1 MTTALLSLFAA
12 CTNDDFVSYE
22 QGAQSGDAA
31 LRPTVD
37 VTLNVSKSTGA
48 DTRLAYDFDEGY
60 QWEKG
65 EDVIGALLMDKVI
78 AKDGEGND
86 IRPHDDI
93 EAWEEM
99 PWVKRYALTDYINT
113 DYPFTLQENGEW
125 KTDAK
130 MLEGNYFFTFPFA
143 SYNGNREAIHS
154 IGEQVQDGVTRE
166 SLAEA
171 YAKNNFFIGFSRIHA
186 GTQGEEV
193 ISSDLEMTPVLGALG
208 VELINTGNQDFTVK
222 KIILQ
227 SNAFHTLI
235 KVNPTK
241 ANYGGENDADAE
253 EGKIY
258 NLDNEKL
265 PGTWGD
271 GTYFNYANYEE
282 MVKNGEDWAY
292 AETFEERYGDDE
304 KSLVNNTKKAYYNE
318 NLNYNRQNA
327 LRAVIEG
334 IEDVDGADNR
344 AELTVVNAPVMKANT
359 PDVTQQFIIMT
370 NIYKYTDETPIN
382 LYIYTDKGMVGPV
395 NISEIQSEVDTDNDG
410 EKNVTVITD
419 KDIRE
424 IAPGITAKVT
434 LQIDDNS
441 NQGAWGMPIYNESD
455 LAQFIEW
462 NKDIDRTF
470 TGTLMNNVTL
480 TKEMSD
486 MLMAGNGKLI
496 INTQETTIKKDKVVP
511 GEKHKLVLGE
521 GVAKNI
527 LDKVMVRGY
536 VDEKNEVH
544 TGTIEVT
551 NALELGSNS
560 YVTGTYNIGNE
571 TTVLVD
577 NVLEVAEGASV
588 TVASPIEYKETG
600 NYKKQQVIIAEN
612 EGTVTLNAAVSQ
624 LQIAENKAEVNIN
637 AAATFIGTNAY
648 DSNKNLEGATITI
661 GKGAVVNAAGKLLNN
676 GKNDNP
682 TEEEEANYA
691 VIINNG
697 TLTDIQNG
705 ADKHP
710 WGKVIANEGSLT
722 NADNNYGII
731 EKSVLG
737 AQVSVDPETDGTR
750 KDGVISYTV
759 ADSKTLKEIIDGQIT
774 KLVIDGGNVTGTAY
788 GSSVPAGHYTANKIK
803 WIEVKGKGGSLG
815 SLIENRGA
823 ANQNYFTSLFPNL
836 VEVTTKANAT
846 FYDVNFGSSE
856 TVAFNIEAAT
866 TAIRGWVNSEQ
877 YKLNITLGSYDEKNY
892 KGVSATLTL
901 PTTTDKLYAASI
913 EQNTTSEDAPSKVIN
928 NGFVQLPNGKDP
940 GIKDTNWTGV
950 PAGQKPG
957 EGQKPAEVTV
967 DNYGNYILNPADL
980 DGTHA
985 FTNVKSVTINKNIT
999 PTADQYAILVTA
1011 MAGKELIL
1019 DEDATL
1025 NLDNGNGTLS
1035 VNKLT
1040 VKGYAAVGYK
1050 ESNPSVMLTVNTI
1063 EVAEKGDFRVYES
1076 YIEVAT
1082 ETGVTSGY
1090 EGGVTIKNGG
1100 RITYFKGGA
1109 IIAKS
1114 MTTPGAMLT
1123 WDVKTNK
1130 WK

>member
-37 VTLNVSKSTGA
+37 VTLNVSEINGA

-60 QWEKG
+60 QWEPG

-78 AKDGEGND
+78 AKKDGQD
-86 IRPHDDI
+86 FRPHDDI

-99 PWVKRYALTDYINT
+99 PWVDRYALTDYVNT

-154 IGEQVQDGVTRE
+154 IGEQVQDGVTRA

-186 GTQGEEV
+186 GTEGEEV

-235 KVNPTK
+235 KVNPTD
-241 ANYGGENDADAE
+241 ANYDGENGEAD
-253 EGKIY
+253 Y
-258 NLDNEKL
+258 NLTGDNSKKL
-265 PGTWGD
+265 PEGWKSGATF
-271 GTYFNYANYEE
+271 FNYANYEE

-292 AETFEERYGDDE
+292 AETFEERYNDL
-304 KSLVNNTKKAYYNE
+304 SLVNNTKKAYYNE
-318 NLNYNRQNA
+318 TLNYNRQNA

-334 IEDVDGADNR
+334 IEGVDGADNR

-370 NIYKYTDETPIN
+370 NIYKYTDTTPIN

-462 NKDIDRTF
+462 NKGIDRTF

-480 TKEMSD
+480 TKKMSD
-486 MLMAGNGKLI
+486 MLMAGSGKLI
-496 INTQETTIKKDKVVP
+496 INTKEGAKETD
-511 GEKHKLVLGE
+511 EAHKLILGE

-527 LDKVMVRGY
+527 LDKVLVRGY
-536 VDEKNEVH
+536 EDGKTVVA
-544 TGTIEVT
+544 GTIEVK

-560 YVTGTYNIGNE
+560 YVTGTYNLGNE
-571 TTVLVD
+571 TTIEAS

-588 TVASPIEYKETG
+588 TVASPIEYKTTG
-600 NYKKQQVIIAEN
+600 DYKEQQLIIAEN

-624 LQIAENKAEVNIN
+624 LQIKENKAEVNIN
-637 AAATFIGTNAY
+637 AAATFIGENSY

-697 TLTDIQNG
+697 TLTDFNNG
-705 ADKHP
+705 ADYQP
-710 WGKVIANEGSLT
+710 WGKVIANEGSIT
-722 NADNNYGII
+722 NVDNNKGIV
-731 EKSVLG
+731 EKSVLS
-737 AQVSVDPETDGTR
+737 AQVSADKEENE
-750 KDGVISYTV
+750 GVISYTV
-759 ADSKTLKEIIDGQIT
+759 ADKKTLKEIIDGKIT
-774 KLVIDGGNVTGTAY
+774 KLVIDGGEVSGTAY
-788 GSSVPAGHYTANKIK
+788 AASGSNGYDSANKIK

-846 FYDVNFGSSE
+846 FYDVNFGSSSKN
-856 TVAFNIEAAT
+856 VAFNIEAAT
-866 TAIRGWVNSEQ
+866 TTIRGWVNSEQ
-877 YKLNITLGSYDEKNY
+877 YNLNITLGSYDEKNY
-892 KGVSATLTL
+892 KGVRATLTL

-913 EQNTTSEDAPSKVIN
+913 KQDAASNNEPSKVIN
-928 NGFVQLPNGKDP
+928 NGFVQLPNGKTPDIT
-940 GIKDTNWTGV
+940 GDNWTGV

-957 EGQKPAEVTV
+957 EGQQPIEVNV
-967 DNYGNYILNPADL
+967 DDYGNYNLDLDDL

-985 FTNVKSVTINKNIT
+985 FTNVKSVTIKENMT

-1019 DEDATL
+1019 DDGTL

-1063 EVAEKGDFRVYES
+1063 EVAENANFRVYES
-1076 YIEVAT
+1076 YIEMAT
-1082 ETGVTSGY
+1082 EKGVTSGY
-1090 EGGVTIKNGG
+1090 KGGVTIGKGG
-1100 RITYFKGGA
+1100 KISYFKGGA

-1123 WDVKTNK
+1123 WDVNTNE

>member
-37 VTLNVSKSTGA
+37 VTLNVSEINGA

-60 QWEKG
+60 QWEAGK
-65 EDVIGALLMDKVI
+65 DVIGALLMDKVI
-78 AKDGEGND
+78 AKKDGQD
-86 IRPHDDI
+86 FRPHDDI

-99 PWVKRYALTDYINT
+99 PWVDRYALTDYVNT

-186 GTQGEEV
+186 GTEGEEV

-235 KVNPTK
+235 KVNPTD
-241 ANYGGENDADAE
+241 ANYDGENGGAD
-253 EGKIY
+253 Y
-258 NLDNEKL
+258 NLTGDNSKEL
-265 PGTWGD
+265 PEGWKSGATF
-271 GTYFNYANYEE
+271 FNYANYEE

-292 AETFEERYGDDE
+292 AETFEERYNDL
-304 KSLVNNTKKAYYNE
+304 SLVNNTKKAYYNE
-318 NLNYNRQNA
+318 TLNYNRQNA

-370 NIYKYTDETPIN
+370 NIYKWTKDTPIN

-395 NISEIQSEVDTDNDG
+395 NISQIQSEVDTDGDG
-410 EKNVTVITD
+410 KKNVTVITENP
-419 KDIRE
+419 IRE
-424 IAPGITAKVT
+424 IAPGIAKKVT

-462 NKDIDRTF
+462 NKGTDRTF
-470 TGTLMNNVTL
+470 TATLMNNVTL
-480 TKEMSD
+480 TKEMSE
-486 MLMAGNGKLI
+486 MLVSDDWATAKLI
-496 INTQETTIKKDKVVP
+496 INTQETTVKSGKVEA
-511 GEKHKLVLGE
+511 GEAHKLILGE

-527 LDKVMVRGY
+527 LDKVMVRAYEDGET
-536 VDEKNEVH
+536 VAA
-544 TGTIEVT
+544 GTIEVK

-571 TTVLVD
+571 TTVEVA

-588 TVASPIEYKETG
+588 TVVSPIEHKTTG
-600 NYKKQQVIIAEN
+600 NYINQQLIIAEN
-612 EGTVTLNAAVSQ
+612 EGTVTLNAAVAQ

-637 AAATFIGTNAY
+637 AAATFIGEDSY

-697 TLTDIQNG
+697 TLTDFNNG
-705 ADKHP
+705 ADEKP
-710 WGKVIANEGSLT
+710 WGKVIANEGSIT
-722 NADNNYGII
+722 NVDNNKGIV
-731 EKSVLG
+731 EKSVLS
-737 AQVSVDPETDGTR
+737 AQVSADTEANE
-750 KDGVISYTV
+750 GVISYTV
-759 ADSKTLKEIIDGQIT
+759 ADKKTLKEIIDGKIT
-774 KLVIDGGNVTGTAY
+774 KLVIDGGEVSGTAC
-788 GSSVPAGHYTANKIK
+788 GSSVPAGHYTAKKIK

-823 ANQNYFTSLFPNL
+823 TDQNYFTSLFPDL

-856 TVAFNIEAAT
+856 DVAFNIEAAT
-866 TAIRGWVNSEQ
+866 TTIRGWVNSEQ

-901 PTTTDKLYAASI
+901 PTTTDRLYAASI
-913 EQNTTSEDAPSKVIN
+913 EQNKASGDEPSKVIN
-928 NGFVQLPNGKDP
+928 NGFVQLPNGITP
-940 GIKDTNWTGV
+940 GITDNNWTGV

-957 EGQKPAEVTV
+957 ENPDEILTETNLIIDEASNYKTLKALKDYLNTFDDISALETITITMGVDMSLDENKGSLDVLAGKDVIVSKGGFYKVSEDMGLKCKSLTVEAGGCLVMNVENKPNTV
-967 DNYGNYILNPADL
+967 VLTVESVDYSKGTLGLINSPYIKISKPVQINTGSYVSGGNKITGEGGIVADL
-980 DGTHA
+980 TDGTLVWWNQETNLWTA
-985 FTNVKSVTINKNIT
+985 F
-999 PTADQYAILVTA
+999 
-1011 MAGKELIL
+1011 
-1019 DEDATL
+1019 
-1025 NLDNGNGTLS
+1025 
-1035 VNKLT
+1035 
-1040 VKGYAAVGYK
+1040 
-1050 ESNPSVMLTVNTI
+1050 
-1063 EVAEKGDFRVYES
+1063 
-1076 YIEVAT
+1076 
-1082 ETGVTSGY
+1082 
-1090 EGGVTIKNGG
+1090 
-1100 RITYFKGGA
+1100 
-1109 IIAKS
+1109 
-1114 MTTPGAMLT
+1114 
-1123 WDVKTNK
+1123 
-1130 WK
+1130 

>member
-1 MTTALLSLFAA
+1 MM
-12 CTNDDFVSYE
+12 
-22 QGAQSGDAA
+22 
-31 LRPTVD
+31 RPTVD

-78 AKDGEGND
+78 AKKNSRDF
-86 IRPHDDI
+86 RPHDDI

-99 PWVKRYALTDYINT
+99 PWVDRYALTDYINT

-166 SLAEA
+166 SLAKA

-227 SNAFHTLI
+227 SDAFHTLI
-235 KVNPTK
+235 KVNPTD
-241 ANYGGENDADAE
+241 ANYDGENGDAD
-253 EGKIY
+253 Y
-258 NLDNEKL
+258 NLSGNAEKKL
-265 PGTWGD
+265 PEGWGT
-271 GTYFNYANYEE
+271 GTFFNYANYEE

-292 AETFEERYGDDE
+292 AETFEERYGDL
-304 KSLVNNTKKAYYNE
+304 SLVNNTKKAYYNE
-318 NLNYNRQNA
+318 DLNYNRQNA
-327 LRAVIEG
+327 LRAVIKG
-334 IEDVDGADNR
+334 IEGVDGADNR

-370 NIYKYTDETPIN
+370 NIYKYTDKTPIN

-462 NKDIDRTF
+462 NKGIDRTF

-496 INTQETTIKKDKVVP
+496 INTQETTINENKEVVP
-511 GEKHKLVLGE
+511 GEEHKLVLGE

-536 VDEKNEVH
+536 VNEKNEVH
-544 TGTIEVT
+544 TGVIEVK

-588 TVASPIEYKETG
+588 TVVSPIEYKTTG
-600 NYKKQQVIIAEN
+600 DYKNQQLIIAEN
-612 EGTVTLNAAVSQ
+612 EGTVTLNAAVNQ

-637 AAATFIGTNAY
+637 AAATFIVTDSY

-705 ADKHP
+705 ADEQP

-788 GSSVPAGHYTANKIK
+788 SDKVDGNHTASLVK

-815 SLIENRGA
+815 SLIDRNA
-823 ANQNYFTSLFPNL
+823 STPDYWTSEFPAL
-836 VEVTTKANAT
+836 VEVKTKANAT
-846 FYDVNFGSSE
+846 FYDVNLGADQR
-856 TVAFNIEAAT
+856 VAFNIEAAT
-866 TAIRGWVNSEQ
+866 TTMRGWVNKEK
-877 YKLNITLGSYDEKNY
+877 YNLAFTLGSYDKKNY
-892 KGVSATLTL
+892 RSVSATLKL
-901 PTTTDKLYAASI
+901 EMTTDELYAASI
-913 EQNTTSEDAPSKVIN
+913 EQESNSNDEPSKVIN
-928 NGFVQLPNGKDP
+928 NGLVQLPNDKKP
-940 GIKDTNWTGV
+940 GIVAPNWSGV

-957 EGQKPAEVTV
+957 DKPAAGVNGVYTLNLATLAKDLEEMDFSAVT
-967 DNYGNYILNPADL
+967 
-980 DGTHA
+980 T
-985 FTNVKSVTINKNIT
+985 VKITENIT
-999 PTADQYAILVTA
+999 PNATEYANLKKLL
-1011 MAGKELIL
+1011 AGKDVEISGN
-1019 DEDATL
+1019 L
-1025 NLDNGNGTLS
+1025 NLKNGDGTLS
-1035 VNKLT
+1035 LNKLT
-1040 VKGYAAVGYK
+1040 VKDGYRYLGDGK
-1050 ESNPSVMLTVNTI
+1050 EKSRKVMLTVKEIVVEAGATLQVN
-1063 EVAEKGDFRVYES
+1063 ESWVLVNQKVRVGSGDGMTVNDN
-1076 YIEVAT
+1076 
-1082 ETGVTSGY
+1082 
-1090 EGGVTIKNGG
+1090 IKYDG
-1100 RITYFKGGA
+1100 KGGA
-1109 IIAKS
+1109 IKALNND
-1114 MTTPGAMLT
+1114 GAEGAYLT
-1123 WDVKTNK
+1123 WDNTRG
-1130 WK
+1130 WFE

>member
-78 AKDGEGND
+78 AKDGKGND

-99 PWVKRYALTDYINT
+99 PWVDRYALTDYINT

-227 SNAFHTLI
+227 SDAFHTLI

-241 ANYGGENDADAE
+241 ANYDGENDADAK

-258 NLDNEKL
+258 NLDNKKL
-265 PGTWGD
+265 LPETWGD

-282 MVKNGEDWAY
+282 MVKNGDNWAY
-292 AETFEERYGDDE
+292 AETFEERYNDL
-304 KSLVNNTKKAYYNE
+304 SLVNNTKKAYYNE
-318 NLNYNRQNA
+318 DLNYNRQNA

-334 IEDVDGADNR
+334 ITGVDGADNR

-370 NIYKYTDETPIN
+370 NIYKYTDKTPIN

-496 INTQETTIKKDKVVP
+496 INTQETTIKENEVVP

-544 TGTIEVT
+544 TGTIEVK

-612 EGTVTLNAAVSQ
+612 EGTVTLNAAVSR

-637 AAATFIGTNAY
+637 AAATFIGTDYN
-648 DSNKNLEGATITI
+648 SNKNLEGATITI

-705 ADKHP
+705 ADKQP
-710 WGKVIANEGSLT
+710 WGKVIANGGSLT

-731 EKSVLG
+731 EKSVLS
-737 AQVSVDPETDGTR
+737 AQVSVDPEKDGTR

-788 GSSVPAGHYTANKIK
+788 SDKVDGNHTASLVK

-815 SLIENRGA
+815 SLIDRNA
-823 ANQNYFTSLFPNL
+823 STPDYWTSEFPAL
-836 VEVTTKANAT
+836 VEVKTKANAT
-846 FYDVNFGSSE
+846 FYDVNLGADKS
-856 TVAFNIEAAT
+856 VAFNIEAAT
-866 TAIRGWVNSEQ
+866 TTMRGWVNKEK
-877 YKLNITLGSYDEKNY
+877 YNLAFTLGSYDKKNY
-892 KGVSATLTL
+892 KSVSATLKL
-901 PTTTDKLYAASI
+901 EMTTDELYAASI
-913 EQNTTSEDAPSKVIN
+913 KQESNSGDEPSKVIN
-928 NGFVQLPNGKDP
+928 NGLVQLPNGEEP
-940 GIKDTNWTGV
+940 EIKAPNWSGV

-957 EGQKPAEVTV
+957 NKPAAG
-967 DNYGNYILNPADL
+967 NKNGNYTLTLSNLAEDL
-980 DGTHA
+980 EKKDW
-985 FTNVKSVTINKNIT
+985 TNVTSVTINSTIDPN
-999 PTADQYAILVTA
+999 ADEFKALKKA
-1011 MAGKELIL
+1011 LDGRDLIL
-1019 DEDATL
+1019 GSDITVNLRGGDGSLKANSLIVNGKATIGDTHA
-1025 NLDNGNGTLS
+1025 NS
-1035 VNKLT
+1035 K
-1040 VKGYAAVGYK
+1040 K
-1050 ESNPSVMLTVNTI
+1050 VMLTVNEI
-1063 EVAEKGDFRVYES
+1063 K
-1076 YIEVAT
+1076 VAT
-1082 ETGVTSGY
+1082 GATLTVNESWILVNQEVREGSG
-1090 EGGVTIKNGG
+1090 NGMTVKG
-1100 RITYFKGGA
+1100 KIIYDKQGGA
-1109 IIAKS
+1109 IKALNND
-1114 MTTPGAMLT
+1114 GAEGAYLT
-1123 WDVKTNK
+1123 WNGSKGWLK
-1130 WK
+1130 

>member
-78 AKDGEGND
+78 AKDKEGND
-86 IRPHDDI
+86 IRPHHDI

-99 PWVKRYALTDYINT
+99 PWVDRYALTDYINT

-227 SNAFHTLI
+227 SEAFHTLI
-235 KVNPTK
+235 KVNPTD
-241 ANYGGENDADAE
+241 ANYDGENDVDATA

-258 NLDNEKL
+258 NLNNKKL
-265 PGTWGD
+265 PKGWGTGVF
-271 GTYFNYANYEE
+271 FNYANYEE

-292 AETFEERYGDDE
+292 AETFEERYGDDA
-304 KSLVNNTKKAYYNE
+304 KSLVNNTEKAYYNE
-318 NLNYNRQNA
+318 DLNYNRQNA

-334 IEDVDGADNR
+334 IKGVDGADNR

-370 NIYKYTDETPIN
+370 NIYKYTKTTPIN

-462 NKDIDRTF
+462 NKGIDRTF

-480 TKEMSD
+480 TKKMSD
-486 MLMAGNGKLI
+486 MLMAGSGKLI
-496 INTQETTIKKDKVVP
+496 INTKEGAKETD
-511 GEKHKLVLGE
+511 EAHKLILGE

-527 LDKVMVRGY
+527 LDKVLVRGY
-536 VDEKNEVH
+536 VDGKTVVA
-544 TGTIEVT
+544 GTIEVK

-560 YVTGTYNIGNE
+560 YVTGTYNLGNE
-571 TTVLVD
+571 TTIEAS

-588 TVASPIEYKETG
+588 TVASPIEYKTTG
-600 NYKKQQVIIAEN
+600 DYKEQQLIIAEN

-624 LQIAENKAEVNIN
+624 LQIKENKAEVNIN
-637 AAATFIGTNAY
+637 AAATFIGTDAY

-705 ADKHP
+705 ADEHP

-737 AQVSVDPETDGTR
+737 AQVSVDPETNGTR

-788 GSSVPAGHYTANKIK
+788 SDKVTGNHTANLVK

-815 SLIENRGA
+815 SLIDRNA
-823 ANQNYFTSLFPNL
+823 STPDYWTSEFPAL
-836 VEVTTKANAT
+836 VEVKTKANAT
-846 FYDVNFGSSE
+846 FYDVNLGADQS
-856 TVAFNIEAAT
+856 VAFNIEAAT
-866 TAIRGWVNSEQ
+866 TTMRGWVNKEK
-877 YKLNITLGSYDEKNY
+877 YNLAFTLGSYDKKNY
-892 KGVSATLTL
+892 RSVSATLKL
-901 PTTTDKLYAASI
+901 EMTTDELYAASI
-913 EQNTTSEDAPSKVIN
+913 EQEINSTDEPSKVIN
-928 NGFVQLPNGKDP
+928 NGLVQLPNGKTP
-940 GIKDTNWTGV
+940 GITAPDWSGV

-957 EGQKPAEVTV
+957 NKPAAGDE
-967 DNYGNYILNPADL
+967 DGNYTLNLTNLAKDL
-980 DGTHA
+980 EEKDW
-985 FTNVKSVTINKNIT
+985 TNVTSVTINSTIDPNADEFKALKKALDGRDLILGGNIT
-999 PTADQYAILVTA
+999 VNLRGGDGSLEANS
-1011 MAGKELIL
+1011 LIV
-1019 DEDATL
+1019 
-1025 NLDNGNGTLS
+1025 NGTATIGDTHANS
-1035 VNKLT
+1035 K
-1040 VKGYAAVGYK
+1040 K
-1050 ESNPSVMLTVNTI
+1050 VMLTVN
-1063 EVAEKGDFRVYES
+1063 E
-1076 YIEVAT
+1076 IEVAT
-1082 ETGVTSGY
+1082 GATLTVNESWILVNQEVREGSG
-1090 EGGVTIKNGG
+1090 NGMTVKG
-1100 RITYFKGGA
+1100 KIIYDKKGGA
-1109 IIAKS
+1109 IKALNND
-1114 MTTPGAMLT
+1114 GAEGAYLT
-1123 WDVKTNK
+1123 WNGSKGWLK
-1130 WK
+1130 

>member
-78 AKDGEGND
+78 AKKDGQD
-86 IRPHDDI
+86 FRPHDDI

-99 PWVKRYALTDYINT
+99 PWVDRYALTDYVNT

-154 IGEQVQDGVTRE
+154 IGEQVQDGVTRA

-186 GTQGEEV
+186 GTEGEEV

-235 KVNPTK
+235 KVNPTD
-241 ANYGGENDADAE
+241 ANYDGENGKAD
-253 EGKIY
+253 Y
-258 NLDNEKL
+258 NLSGDNNSDL
-265 PGTWGD
+265 PEGWGT
-271 GTYFNYANYEE
+271 GTFFNYANYEE

-292 AETFEERYGDDE
+292 AETFEERYGDL
-304 KSLVNNTKKAYYNE
+304 SLVNNTKKAYYNE
-318 NLNYNRQNA
+318 TLNYNRQNA
-327 LRAVIEG
+327 LRAVIKG
-334 IEDVDGADNR
+334 IEGVDGADNR

-370 NIYKYTDETPIN
+370 NIYKYTEKTPIN

-462 NKDIDRTF
+462 NKGIDRTF

-496 INTQETTIKKDKVVP
+496 INTKEGAEETDET
-511 GEKHKLVLGE
+511 HKLILGE

-527 LDKVMVRGY
+527 LDKVLVRGY
-536 VDEKNEVH
+536 EKGKTVVA
-544 TGTIEVT
+544 GTIEVK

-560 YVTGTYNIGNE
+560 YVTGTYNLGNE
-571 TTVLVD
+571 TTIEAS

-588 TVASPIEYKETG
+588 TVASPIEYKTTG
-600 NYKKQQVIIAEN
+600 DYKEQKLIIAEN
-612 EGTVTLNAAVSQ
+612 EGTVTLNAAVSK
-624 LQIAENKAEVNIN
+624 LQIKENKAEVNIN
-637 AAATFIGTNAY
+637 AAATFIGKDSYN
-648 DSNKNLEGATITI
+648 SNKNLEGATITI

-697 TLTDIQNG
+697 TLTDFNNG
-705 ADKHP
+705 ADYQP
-710 WGKVIANEGSLT
+710 WGKVIANEGSIT
-722 NADNNYGII
+722 NVDNNKGIV
-731 EKSVLG
+731 EKSVLS
-737 AQVSVDPETDGTR
+737 AQVSADKEENE
-750 KDGVISYTV
+750 GVISYTV
-759 ADSKTLKEIIDGQIT
+759 ADKKTLKEIIDGKIT
-774 KLVIDGGNVTGTAY
+774 KLVIDGGEVSGTAY
-788 GSSVPAGHYTANKIK
+788 AASGSNGYDSANKIK

-823 ANQNYFTSLFPNL
+823 ANQNYFTSLFPNV
-836 VEVTTKANAT
+836 VEVTTKADAT
-846 FYDVNFGSSE
+846 FYDVNFGGTSE
-856 TVAFNIEAAT
+856 VKFNIEAGT
-866 TAIRGWVNSEQ
+866 TSIRGWVNNEM
-877 YKLNITLGSYDEKNY
+877 YNLAFTLGSYDEKNY
-892 KGVSATLTL
+892 KGVSATLKL
-901 PTTTDKLYAASI
+901 PMTTDRLYAASI
-913 EQNTTSEDAPSKVIN
+913 EKNSKSKDQPSKVIN
-928 NGFVQLPNGKDP
+928 NGFVQLPNGETPDIT
-940 GIKDTNWTGV
+940 GDNWTGV

-957 EGQKPAEVTV
+957 EGQQPTEVTV
-967 DNYGNYILNPADL
+967 DDKGNYNLKLDDL
-980 DGTHA
+980 DGNHA
-985 FTNVKSVTINKNIT
+985 FTNVKSVTINGGMT
-999 PTADQYAILVTA
+999 PTAKQYAILVTA

-1019 DEDATL
+1019 SNNSVL
-1025 NLDNGNGTLS
+1025 NLDNGDGTLS
-1035 VNKLT
+1035 VKKLT

-1063 EVAEKGDFRVYES
+1063 EVAEKANFRVYDS

-1090 EGGVTIKNGG
+1090 KGGVTIGEGG
-1100 RITYFKGGA
+1100 KIAYFNGGA

-1123 WDVKTNK
+1123 WDEKNNK